1 MAGDERATL
10 GQFMNLACFQYLRV
24 GTEEVAGRA
33 PIVAAGRKRGY
44 DLVESLG
51 LLGTT
56 QDAATIQRTLAA
68 ALGADGTRLCVVNS
82 IAPSD
87 SGGYTVHIR
96 EGACTTGQES
106 SEPLCAFTM
115 GVFVGALHGITGAQM
130 RGTESV
136 CSACGA
142 EACVYQIEPVTF

>member
-1 MAGDERATL
+1 MTADQRTTL

-44 DLVESLG
+44 DLIESLG

-56 QDAATIQRTLAA
+56 QDAAAIQNALAA
-68 ALGADGTRLCVVNS
+68 ALGVDGTRLCIVNS
-82 IAPSD
+82 IAPTGN
-87 SGGYTVHIR
+87 GGYTVKIS
-96 EGACTTGQES
+96 EGACTAGQTA

-130 RGTESV
+130 RGKESV
-136 CSACGA
+136 CSASGA
-142 EACVYQIEPVTF
+142 ETCVYEIEPVTF